1 MKKSRAPTSKGETG
15 RPEGAAPQGGNSNE
29 KQSAWFRIPSH
40 RADPGHHR
48 GHGVRHRGCVQR
60 GGPAPGTAVQA
71 LQDEGTVPVS
81 SKMKKAPPRRP
92 GSFCRRPPGRCFLWG
107 KPGAACWRARPGR
120 RDGLPGWGQFRF
132 ALRRPRNSPAA
143 HSSVSTLQTSAW
155 EASPVLGEAAAGAAW
170 AEAGTAVAEGAVRQ
184 AAVGGAGQRDA
195 LGQRLAA
202 CAAGLREVGGAALG
216 KDVGG
221 GNGAAAGDGAAA
233 VGGGGVPPAAVGRQ
247 NRAFGQGAVYCA
259 KQNNA
264 ASSKK
269 SSARGR
275 TRAEK
280 LEHKIKTK
288 LRHHRDSCSSVKYE
302 SDNEKLARKLK
313 DLFNE
318 KDKERKA
325 QYVEWLNSCFA
336 YIMPKDADYKG
347 LYDFLMK

>member
-1 MKKSRAPTSKGETG
+1 M
-15 RPEGAAPQGGNSNE
+15 
-29 KQSAWFRIPSH
+29 
-40 RADPGHHR
+40 
-48 GHGVRHRGCVQR
+48 
-60 GGPAPGTAVQA
+60 
-71 LQDEGTVPVS
+71 
-81 SKMKKAPPRRP
+81 
-92 GSFCRRPPGRCFLWG
+92 
-107 KPGAACWRARPGR
+107 
-120 RDGLPGWGQFRF
+120 
-132 ALRRPRNSPAA
+132 
-143 HSSVSTLQTSAW
+143 
-155 EASPVLGEAAAGAAW
+155 
-170 AEAGTAVAEGAVRQ
+170 AEGAVRQ
-184 AAVGGAGQRDA
+184 AAVGGASQRDA

-202 CAAGLREVGGAALG
+202 RAAGLREVGGAALG

-233 VGGGGVPPAAVGRQ
+233 IGGGGVSPAAVGRR
-247 NRAFGQGAVYCA
+247 NRAFGQGQGAVYRA

-325 QYVEWLNSCFA
+325 QYVEWLNRCFA

>member
-1 MKKSRAPTSKGETG
+1 
-15 RPEGAAPQGGNSNE
+15 
-29 KQSAWFRIPSH
+29 
-40 RADPGHHR
+40 
-48 GHGVRHRGCVQR
+48 
-60 GGPAPGTAVQA
+60 
-71 LQDEGTVPVS
+71 
-81 SKMKKAPPRRP
+81 MKKAPPRRP
-92 GSFCRRPPGRCFLWG
+92 GSFCRRPPGRRFLWG

-184 AAVGGAGQRDA
+184 AAVGGTGQRDA
-195 LGQRLAA
+195 LGHRLAS

-221 GNGAAAGDGAAA
+221 GNGAAAAVAEGAAAANGNELAGAGDGAAVQNHGA
-233 VGGGGVPPAAVGRQ
+233 AAIGGGGVPPAAVGRQ
-247 NRAFGQGAVYCA
+247 NRAFGQGQGAVYCA

-288 LRHHRDSCSSVKYE
+288 LRHHRDSCSSVKNE

-318 KDKERKA
+318 KDEARKA

>member
-1 MKKSRAPTSKGETG
+1 M
-15 RPEGAAPQGGNSNE
+15 
-29 KQSAWFRIPSH
+29 
-40 RADPGHHR
+40 
-48 GHGVRHRGCVQR
+48 
-60 GGPAPGTAVQA
+60 
-71 LQDEGTVPVS
+71 
-81 SKMKKAPPRRP
+81 
-92 GSFCRRPPGRCFLWG
+92 
-107 KPGAACWRARPGR
+107 
-120 RDGLPGWGQFRF
+120 
-132 ALRRPRNSPAA
+132 
-143 HSSVSTLQTSAW
+143 
-155 EASPVLGEAAAGAAW
+155 GEAAAGAAW

-184 AAVGGAGQRDA
+184 AAVGGTGQRDA
-195 LGQRLAA
+195 LGQRRAA

-233 VGGGGVPPAAVGRQ
+233 IGGGGVPPAAVGRQ
-247 NRAFGQGAVYCA
+247 NRAFGQGQGAVYCA

-269 SSARGR
+269 SSARGM

-288 LRHHRDSCSSVKYE
+288 LRHHRDSCPSVKYE

-318 KDKERKA
+318 KDEARKA

>member
-1 MKKSRAPTSKGETG
+1 MGSVPLCLA
-15 RPEGAAPQGGNSNE
+15 
-29 KQSAWFRIPSH
+29 
-40 RADPGHHR
+40 
-48 GHGVRHRGCVQR
+48 
-60 GGPAPGTAVQA
+60 QA
-71 LQDEGTVPVS
+71 
-81 SKMKKAPPRRP
+81 
-92 GSFCRRPPGRCFLWG
+92 
-107 KPGAACWRARPGR
+107 
-120 RDGLPGWGQFRF
+120 
-132 ALRRPRNSPAA
+132 RNSPAA

-184 AAVGGAGQRDA
+184 AAVGGTGQRDA
-195 LGQRLAA
+195 LGHRLAS

-221 GNGAAAGDGAAA
+221 GNGAAAAVAEGAAAANGNELAGAGDGAAVQNHGA
-233 VGGGGVPPAAVGRQ
+233 AAIGGGGVPPAAVGRQ
-247 NRAFGQGAVYCA
+247 NRAFGQGQGAVYCA

-318 KDKERKA
+318 KDEARKA

>member
-1 MKKSRAPTSKGETG
+1 M
-15 RPEGAAPQGGNSNE
+15 
-29 KQSAWFRIPSH
+29 
-40 RADPGHHR
+40 
-48 GHGVRHRGCVQR
+48 
-60 GGPAPGTAVQA
+60 
-71 LQDEGTVPVS
+71 
-81 SKMKKAPPRRP
+81 
-92 GSFCRRPPGRCFLWG
+92 
-107 KPGAACWRARPGR
+107 
-120 RDGLPGWGQFRF
+120 
-132 ALRRPRNSPAA
+132 
-143 HSSVSTLQTSAW
+143 
-155 EASPVLGEAAAGAAW
+155 GEAAAGAAW

-184 AAVGGAGQRDA
+184 AAVGGTGQRDA

-202 CAAGLREVGGAALG
+202 RAAGLREVGGAALG

-221 GNGAAAGDGAAA
+221 GNGAAAADGDELAGAGDGAAVQNHGA
-233 VGGGGVPPAAVGRQ
+233 AAIGGGGVPPAAVGRQ
-247 NRAFGQGAVYCA
+247 NRAFGQGQGAVYCA

-318 KDKERKA
+318 KDEARKA

-336 YIMPKDADYKG
+336 YIMPQDADYKG

>member
-1 MKKSRAPTSKGETG
+1 M
-15 RPEGAAPQGGNSNE
+15 
-29 KQSAWFRIPSH
+29 
-40 RADPGHHR
+40 
-48 GHGVRHRGCVQR
+48 
-60 GGPAPGTAVQA
+60 
-71 LQDEGTVPVS
+71 
-81 SKMKKAPPRRP
+81 
-92 GSFCRRPPGRCFLWG
+92 
-107 KPGAACWRARPGR
+107 
-120 RDGLPGWGQFRF
+120 
-132 ALRRPRNSPAA
+132 
-143 HSSVSTLQTSAW
+143 
-155 EASPVLGEAAAGAAW
+155 
-170 AEAGTAVAEGAVRQ
+170 AEGAVRQ
-184 AAVGGAGQRDA
+184 AAVGGTGQRDA
-195 LGQRLAA
+195 LGQRLAS
-202 CAAGLREVGGAALG
+202 CAAGLREVGEAALG

-233 VGGGGVPPAAVGRQ
+233 VEGGGVPPAAVGRQ
-247 NRAFGQGAVYCA
+247 NRAFGQGQGAVYCA

-275 TRAEK
+275 MRAEK

-318 KDKERKA
+318 KDEARKA

>member
-1 MKKSRAPTSKGETG
+1 M
-15 RPEGAAPQGGNSNE
+15 
-29 KQSAWFRIPSH
+29 
-40 RADPGHHR
+40 
-48 GHGVRHRGCVQR
+48 
-60 GGPAPGTAVQA
+60 
-71 LQDEGTVPVS
+71 
-81 SKMKKAPPRRP
+81 
-92 GSFCRRPPGRCFLWG
+92 
-107 KPGAACWRARPGR
+107 
-120 RDGLPGWGQFRF
+120 
-132 ALRRPRNSPAA
+132 
-143 HSSVSTLQTSAW
+143 
-155 EASPVLGEAAAGAAW
+155 GEAAAGAAW
-170 AEAGTAVAEGAVRQ
+170 VEAGTAVAEGAVRQ
-184 AAVGGAGQRDA
+184 AAVGGASQRDA

-202 CAAGLREVGGAALG
+202 RAAGLRKVGGAALG

-233 VGGGGVPPAAVGRQ
+233 NGNELAGAGDGAAVGGGGVSPAAVGRQ
-247 NRAFGQGAVYCA
+247 NRAFGQGQGAVYCA

-318 KDKERKA
+318 KDEARKA
-325 QYVEWLNSCFA
+325 QYVEWLNRCFA